1 MQQFMQ
7 VTNAYRTLVR
17 EGYLR
22 RLAAPMGNSHSG
34 TMPAHRPPPPM
45 AHKNS
50 SESSISLDSFIHLV
64 ASSQESLTTAP
75 PPSHRENSYSS
86 WSQGVRQPP
95 ETVSSQYRNPHIFN
109 YDLPPRDM
117 PGPAGYRPSL
127 DPGLSQ
133 KLPASVK
140 PISRPFKGPPP
151 PHFSGDSLT
160 QKVAPPYTFIHPQPS
175 HSREEGNLRSVL
187 PPNSL
192 PLISIGLG
200 PSGEWVYSLSL
211 SLEEIFEGKHC
222 RFGITRSYLSKTTK
236 NIVIELDIPAGCRPG
251 TRILCRNVGH
261 EWKPGIFQDIAFI
274 IEEEPHDRFVRLFD
288 DLIMDVR
295 IPWVDKLRQQGGKV
309 PLVGIDGR
317 NLVIQID
324 TPKDRNTKG
333 RSVVQGAGM
342 PIRERGK
349 VVGRG
354 NLVVQW
360 EILPPQ
366 PKMFHFVKRL
376 WRSGK

>member
-1 MQQFMQ
+1 
-7 VTNAYRTLVR
+7 
-17 EGYLR
+17 
-22 RLAAPMGNSHSG
+22 MGNSHSG
-34 TMPAHRPPPPM
+34 TIPAHRPPPPM

-160 QKVAPPYTFIHPQPS
+160 QKVYVSAALDRYERF
-175 HSREEGNLRSVL
+175 LF
-187 PPNSL
+187 SL
-192 PLISIGLG
+192 ILFNTAAHRPT
-200 PSGEWVYSLSL
+200 LSFTL
-211 SLEEIFEGKHC
+211 
-222 RFGITRSYLSKTTK
+222 
-236 NIVIELDIPAGCRPG
+236 NP
-251 TRILCRNVGH
+251 RILG
-261 EWKPGIFQDIAFI
+261 KKAIY
-274 IEEEPHDRFVRLFD
+274 DRFCHLIPFLLFQSD
-288 DLIMDVR
+288 
-295 IPWVDKLRQQGGKV
+295 
-309 PLVGIDGR
+309 
-317 NLVIQID
+317 
-324 TPKDRNTKG
+324 
-333 RSVVQGAGM
+333 
-342 PIRERGK
+342 
-349 VVGRG
+349 
-354 NLVVQW
+354 
-360 EILPPQ
+360 
-366 PKMFHFVKRL
+366 
-376 WRSGK
+376 